1 MHNNHIQWKNFW
13 WTHIGFNL
21 TEYAAAYSDRAA
33 RGGPAIRLSSS
44 RSMWA
49 GIQSDSRRTV
59 TGSVWFNGGK
69 DDEGRS
75 FRADVSPRVDFRISS
90 RFSTSMGVSYSRNGD
105 DSQFYSASGAVG
117 NDTTHYTFARLDQT
131 TMSFNARLNF
141 TATPNLSFQFYGE
154 PFVSNGTYADQKEIN
169 NARAERYADRFKSYR
184 GKAGVFDGFNYRQF
198 NSNARGALRVPAGQH
213 AVHGVA
219 AGAEQLLHAGRPG
232 LQPEL
237 QLQPRL
243 RLVAAG
249 SPEQHVPGEAVV
261 LAQPVGG
268 DWSDGEWPFR
278 ARLEQQRG
286 TAPTSSESLRGHA
299 TLQMARQAAYGI
311 PAPLPYSRTS
321 P

>member
-21 TEYAAAYSDRAA
+21 NEYAAAYSDRAA

-75 FRADVSPRVDFRISS
+75 VRADVSPRVDFRISS

-131 TMSFNARLNF
+131 TLSLNTRLNF
-141 TATPNLSFQFYGE
+141 TATPNLSFQFYAE
-154 PFVSNGTYADQKEIN
+154 PFVSNGTYADLKEIAS
-169 NARAERYADRFKSYR
+169 ARAESYGDRFKSY
-184 GKAGVFDGFNYRQF
+184 GNKNGAFDGFNYRQF
-198 NSNARGALRVPAGQH
+198 NSNAVLRY
-213 AVHGVA
+213 
-219 AGAEQLLHAGRPG
+219 EYRPG
-232 LQPEL
+232 STLFMVWQQGRSNSLAPGD
-237 QLQPRL
+237 QGYYGTYDFGRDYNAAFRDHPNNTF
-243 RLVAAG
+243 LVK
-249 SPEQHVPGEAVV
+249 
-261 LAQPVGG
+261 
-268 DWSDGEWPFR
+268 WSYWVNP
-278 ARLEQQRG
+278 
-286 TAPTSSESLRGHA
+286 
-299 TLQMARQAAYGI
+299 
-311 PAPLPYSRTS
+311 
-321 P
+321 